1 MKTLLRIAA
10 VLSFGFCFAG
20 GFLIFCLAAAH
31 LDSPDA
37 APIAA
42 VGLVVIGMAFFA
54 GAMIWWAAEKLCSRH
69 DGKAQCLP
77 DSSI

>member
-37 APIAA
+37 ALIAA
-42 VGLVVIGMAFFA
+42 VGLVLVGLAFFT
-54 GAMIWWAAEKLCSRH
+54 GAMVWMAAEKICSRRESE
-69 DGKAQCLP
+69 GQCHP
-77 DSSI
+77 SSPI